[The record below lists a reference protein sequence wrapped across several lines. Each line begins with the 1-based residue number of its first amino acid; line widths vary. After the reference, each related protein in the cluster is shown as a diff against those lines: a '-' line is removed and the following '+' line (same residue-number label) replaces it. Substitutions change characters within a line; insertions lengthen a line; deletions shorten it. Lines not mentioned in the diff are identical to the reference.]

1 MPLKSD
7 GTGAEGTET
16 TAGNATRALRLTV
29 ALLFAAYN
37 LMPLYGIWYWGWD
50 AFQLLILYWSETVV
64 LAAWTMV
71 RLALVP
77 NDLLG
82 DITINGKVQKATHTS
97 LIGVMALTAAIFCAA
112 HLLFLCVIFSGDWFK
127 RLHGFGDFLHTFYI
141 ASGMWMPLALVT
153 LAGLADVLTGA
164 FRPQFMNALTLRLRL
179 APSAPP
185 ATTEDPVGS
194 IIGAML
200 SRIVFMQ
207 VAIICGAW
215 VALRWGS
222 MAPLAILVGAKT
234 LFDFSHRSSR

>member
-1 MPLKSD
+1 MPSAWST
-7 GTGAEGTET
+7 GTRTI
-16 TAGNATRALRLTV
+16 RLAV

-37 LMPLYGIWYWGWD
+37 LMPLYGIWAWHWD

-77 NDLLG
+77 DDLLG
-82 DITINGKVQKATHTS
+82 DITINGKLQKASHRS
-97 LIGVMALTAAIFCAA
+97 LIGVMALTAGIFCAV

-127 RLHGFGDFLHTFYI
+127 RLHGIGDFLHTFYI

-164 FRPQFMNALTLRLRL
+164 YRPQFATALMLRLRI
-179 APSAPP
+179 APAVPP
-185 ATTEDPVGS
+185 AAGVDNPVGN
-194 IIGAML
+194 IIGTMF

-207 VAIICGAW
+207 VAIIGGAW